1 MEPGAEMPGGHE
13 GVAARL
19 CGTKKGKPI
28 DGARTQ
34 AGPRLLDRCVR
45 QRPEQR
51 MRELEQPL
59 DRLRH
64 RDFFKARILDGR
76 AHQQSAIAAR
86 HEIFEA
92 NIHHPREHLLG
103 KTQERDLATDRPR
116 FDMKAER
123 FSEMARPGTSRKAV
137 AVGPHRVGR
146 RSAFAAGDANAFDRA
161 VGHVDRPHV
170 G

>member
-1 MEPGAEMPGGHE
+1 MQPGAEMPGGDE
-13 GVAARL
+13 GVAALRR
-19 CGTKKGKPI
+19 GTKKGKPI

-34 AGPRLLDRCVR
+34 AGPRLFDRCVR

-51 MRELEQPL
+51 MRELEESL
-59 DRLRH
+59 DRLWH
-64 RDFFKARILDGR
+64 RDFFKACILDGR

-92 NIHHPREHLLG
+92 DIHHSREHLLG
-103 KTQERDLATDRPR
+103 KTHERDLATDRPR
-116 FDMKAER
+116 FDMETER
-123 FSEMARPGTSRKAV
+123 FSEMARPGTSCKAV

-146 RSAFAAGDANAFDRA
+146 RSAIAVGDANAFDRA